1 MSQTRYCS
9 TCGSLLGEG
18 AAICGECGAR
28 YQASPYERRAT
39 ETPGAWSPPPTPRSR
54 DLGPEDEEQDEEEA
68 VQLISRDSLAPEKPG
83 ATTLRPREQ
92 YDQVMVTQPPMP
104 QNAPGASAGMP
115 SGPGSPVT
123 ASGALPTDHP
133 LEPPLDG
140 CAPASPLKRVLAAL
154 IDSVIAILVLVP
166 LAIGGILAV
175 TTRAEALLPYILI
188 GVGVALPAAYV
199 VLMIWLSGAKGF
211 TVGKLVLGLRI
222 TRGSQ
227 GGPLGVV
234 RALGRWFL
242 YGVFPLLMALSIFLD
257 PKKHLR
263 GFHDRA
269 IDSVVVDVQAG
280 RNPLQP
286 RPDDFERE
294 SAEHYL
300 GSPSVP
306 VSAHENLL
314 AEPGAAW
321 QDSAGPETSQ
331 PAPSGA
337 WGEAASPYAP
347 PAPGTSAPSAA
358 DAQSRIH
365 N

>member
-1 MSQTRYCS
+1 
-9 TCGSLLGEG
+9 
-18 AAICGECGAR
+18 
-28 YQASPYERRAT
+28 
-39 ETPGAWSPPPTPRSR
+39 
-54 DLGPEDEEQDEEEA
+54 
-68 VQLISRDSLAPEKPG
+68 
-83 ATTLRPREQ
+83 
-92 YDQVMVTQPPMP
+92 
-104 QNAPGASAGMP
+104 
-115 SGPGSPVT
+115 
-123 ASGALPTDHP
+123 
-133 LEPPLDG
+133 
-140 CAPASPLKRVLAAL
+140 
-154 IDSVIAILVLVP
+154 
-166 LAIGGILAV
+166 
-175 TTRAEALLPYILI
+175 LLPYILI

-321 QDSAGPETSQ
+321 QDSAAPEPSQ

-358 DAQSRIH
+358 DAPPAGPSWASAPEFAAPETAAPAYGGPGNAAQPAAPETAAPAQSVDGGWAPPSTEPVPPQQSWGAPDERPAQSWGPQTASAQGVPAWDQPASPQDTPSSDQPAPPPAPQAH
-365 N
+365 QPQQSHPSQQPQQPWSPPRSAPAAPASEATQGWAPPAASAQAPAPAAAPYGQ